1 MDDVTVAMPTF
12 IIDELDPRDTFFPTT
27 VGSVNQCKPSDI
39 HIYVIQDLLRNTFFL
54 LCPHLENLLFH
65 TTVSKCT

>member
-39 HIYVIQDLLRNTFFL
+39 HIYVIQDLLRNTFFYCVL
-54 LCPHLENLLFH
+54 IWKTFFFTQL
-65 TTVSKCT
+65 